1 MKLERGNG
9 CDIQPTS
16 RWMNIPTRTD
26 STSIRSWVAVVAAL
40 MGVRSGVGRAYRLI
54 DLLAADLTPWVRAA
68 TSGAAGH
75 PARAEE
81 PASGALYGRR

>member
-1 MKLERGNG
+1 
-9 CDIQPTS
+9 
-16 RWMNIPTRTD
+16 
-26 STSIRSWVAVVAAL
+26 